1 MVFLRG
7 AKRFTALLVTGTMLV
22 SSLTG
27 CESEGRAYH
36 AKSNT
41 KGSGDI
47 RAEEFVAIEGGKKV
61 SWPASDKADD
71 NTPDDNAGGESE
83 KGEEEP
89 VVHVKR
95 ADIKPSDYGNKDNWM
110 RLPEEVIKQFDTVYL
125 YPLSCTEDTEE
136 ACDDS
141 EEDDPEDEYS
151 VPSIPAAYRP
161 IAELDDL
168 DSAVDDLVDS
178 LFDVMDKIAS
188 ARQFLDK
195 LDSRVT
201 WTLDMLG
208 QLDIPQLSED

>member
-1 MVFLRG
+1 MRY
-7 AKRFTALLVTGTMLV
+7 KKERTKKTMNNTMNNNKNPMNTA
-22 SSLTG
+22 
-27 CESEGRAYH
+27 ENN
-36 AKSNT
+36 KT
-41 KGSGDI
+41 KAPRSMDEVK
-47 RAEEFVAIEGGKKV
+47 EEFFKSMKLCDTCPYKLNCPTYPTAAAIAAFLMEK
-61 SWPASDKADD
+61 DKD
-71 NTPDDNAGGESE
+71 
-83 KGEEEP
+83 
-89 VVHVKR
+89 
-95 ADIKPSDYGNKDNWM
+95 
-110 RLPEEVIKQFDTVYL
+110 
-125 YPLSCTEDTEE
+125 TEDAYDEDPLLKSVYEDDEEE

-168 DSAVDDLVDS
+168 DNAVDDLVDS

-188 ARQFLDK
+188 ARQLLDK

>member
-1 MVFLRG
+1 MY
-7 AKRFTALLVTGTMLV
+7 
-22 SSLTG
+22 
-27 CESEGRAYH
+27 E
-36 AKSNT
+36 
-41 KGSGDI
+41 
-47 RAEEFVAIEGGKKV
+47 
-61 SWPASDKADD
+61 DD
-71 NTPDDNAGGESE
+71 
-83 KGEEEP
+83 EEED
-89 VVHVKR
+89 
-95 ADIKPSDYGNKDNWM
+95 A
-110 RLPEEVIKQFDTVYL
+110 
-125 YPLSCTEDTEE
+125 EE

-168 DSAVDDLVDS
+168 DNAVDDLVDS

-188 ARQFLDK
+188 VRQFLDK